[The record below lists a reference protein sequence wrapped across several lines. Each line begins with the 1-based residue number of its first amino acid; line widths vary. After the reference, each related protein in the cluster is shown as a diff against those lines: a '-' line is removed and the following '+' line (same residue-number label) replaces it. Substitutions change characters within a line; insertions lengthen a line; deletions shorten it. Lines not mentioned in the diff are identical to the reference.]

1 MTENNDTILL
11 AHGGGGRLMADLIA
25 KTIGPMVYGQMPKA
39 MTDAAA
45 VKIDGKEVLLTTDS
59 FVVKPLFFPGGDIGK
74 LAVCGTVND
83 LAVCGAK
90 PVALSLALIIEE
102 GFAVADLEKI
112 LHSIGKTA
120 KDAGVSIVTGD
131 TKVVEKGA
139 ADGIFVNTTGIG
151 AAKERVRLGFDC
163 IQPGDAV
170 LINGTL
176 GDHGMTIMSKRQEF
190 AIQSPLQSD
199 CACLHQIIGLLLE
212 QLGPKI
218 KFMRDP
224 TRGGMAAT
232 LNEIVQA
239 CGCGIDIKETKLPVD
254 PAVKAAADIL
264 GFDILNIANEGK
276 FIAVVS
282 PDAEAK
288 AIEIMRHHPLG
299 KKAARIG
306 TIGTK
311 GEHNLVE
318 LITAIGG
325 RRIVQMPY
333 GRELPR
339 IC

>member
-1 MTENNDTILL
+1 MNENNEIILL

-25 KTIGPMVYGQMPKA
+25 KTIGPTVYGQMPKA
-39 MTDAAA
+39 LTDAAQ
-45 VKIDGKEVLLTTDS
+45 VKISGNEILFTTDN

-90 PVALSLALIIEE
+90 PLALSLALIIEE
-102 GFAVADLEKI
+102 GFAVSDLEKI
-112 LHSIGKTA
+112 LQSIGKTA
-120 KDAGVSIVTGD
+120 EGAGVSIVTGD

-139 ADGIFVNTTGIG
+139 ADGIYINTTGIG
-151 AAKERVRLGFDC
+151 QARENICLGFDG
-163 IQPGDAV
+163 IQPGDVV

-176 GDHGMTIMSKRQEF
+176 GDHGMTIMSKRQDL

-199 CACLHQIIGLLLE
+199 CACLHEIIGLLLD

-224 TRGGMAAT
+224 TRGGLAAVT
-232 LNEIVQA
+232 NEVIGA
-239 CGCGIDIKETKLPVD
+239 CGCNIEIEENKLPVD
-254 PAVKAAADIL
+254 PAVRAAADIL

-276 FIAVVS
+276 FIAIVS
-282 PDAEAK
+282 PDVERK
-288 AIEIMRHHPLG
+288 AIDIMRSHPLG
-299 KKAARIG
+299 KKSCRIG
-306 TIGTK
+306 TIGARQ
-311 GEHNLVE
+311 EHCLVE

>member
-25 KTIGPMVYGQMPKA
+25 KTIGPSVYGQMPKA

-45 VKIDGKEVLLTTDS
+45 VKIDAKEVLLTTDS

-74 LAVCGTVND
+74 LSVCGTVND

-90 PVALSLALIIEE
+90 PLALSLALIIEE
-102 GFAVADLEKI
+102 GLAVSDLEKI
-112 LHSIGKTA
+112 LHSIGKTT
-120 KDAGVSIVTGD
+120 KEAGVSIVTGD

-151 AAKERVRLGFDC
+151 CAKGNVRLGFDC
-163 IQPGDAV
+163 IEPGDAV

-176 GDHGMTIMSKRQEF
+176 GDHGMTIMSKRQEL

-199 CACLHQIIGLLLE
+199 CACLHDIIGLLLKE
-212 QLGPKI
+212 LGPKV

-224 TRGGMAAT
+224 TRGGLAAT
-232 LNEIVQA
+232 LNEITQA
-239 CGCGIDIKETKLPVD
+239 CGCSIDIDETKLPVD
-254 PAVKAAADIL
+254 PAVRAAADIL

-276 FIAVVS
+276 FVAVVHA
-282 PDAEAK
+282 DAAQK
-288 AIEIMRHHPLG
+288 AVDIMRNHPLG

-306 TIGTK
+306 TIGTE